1 MPLNSVV
8 PAVADATRTVR
19 AESPVNRMME
29 VEGRDFDDH
38 SQDQRKRCR
47 NKQRLSW

>member
-19 AESPVNRMME
+19 AESSVNRMME